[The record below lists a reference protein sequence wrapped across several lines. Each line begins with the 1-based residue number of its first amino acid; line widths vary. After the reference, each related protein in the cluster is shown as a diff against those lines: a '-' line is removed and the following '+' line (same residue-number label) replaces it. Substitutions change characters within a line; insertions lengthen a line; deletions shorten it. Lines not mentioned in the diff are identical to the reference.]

1 MMYRIAHYSFLLLL
15 RGVLSSCVVCRYR
28 ISISQW
34 KYTNLHPCLSLC
46 CVVSLLSP
54 SIDLL
59 CLGYDIWY
67 CAIVYESLPLITK
80 LSVLLTGPLST
91 SSNIRIMPIALRVVT
106 KVLSPRN
113 YQSICYPMPSIA
125 SHLLFTRDPIKGIW
139 PFRFKYVILN
149 TLFHWWHIHFA
160 ILNTLLRWWHIHFMQ
175 EGDMLLLAPRR
186 WIYLTSIALR
196 IRFWLV

>member
-1 MMYRIAHYSFLLLL
+1 MMYRIAHYSFLFLL

-46 CVVSLLSP
+46 CVLSLLSP

-91 SSNIRIMPIALRVVT
+91 SSHVRIMPIALRVVT
-106 KVLSPRN
+106 KVLS
-113 YQSICYPMPSIA
+113 YSYYADSVESCHQSSFSPQLS
-125 SHLLFTRDPIKGIW
+125 
-139 PFRFKYVILN
+139 
-149 TLFHWWHIHFA
+149 
-160 ILNTLLRWWHIHFMQ
+160 
-175 EGDMLLLAPRR
+175 
-186 WIYLTSIALR
+186 IYLLPDAEHCLASFIHKRPNQRYLTFSI
-196 IRFWLV
+196 